1 MAVKMSKL
9 QIALK
14 GRRIPAQGNALGLRV
29 PPFMRSEG
37 TPHPRGH
44 VEAFSHVPHLEKW
57 ALLHDI
63 ASQGM
68 PALQISDLRFKQ
80 ARKSLKFGA
89 NCGTQAKVRICRIR
103 QVVEQL

>member
-1 MAVKMSKL
+1 MFLTGK
-9 QIALK
+9 Q
-14 GRRIPAQGNALGLRV
+14 
-29 PPFMRSEG
+29 
-37 TPHPRGH
+37 
-44 VEAFSHVPHLEKW
+44 W

-89 NCGTQAKVRICRIR
+89 NCGTQARLWNPVGIPWQSI
-103 QVVEQL
+103 E